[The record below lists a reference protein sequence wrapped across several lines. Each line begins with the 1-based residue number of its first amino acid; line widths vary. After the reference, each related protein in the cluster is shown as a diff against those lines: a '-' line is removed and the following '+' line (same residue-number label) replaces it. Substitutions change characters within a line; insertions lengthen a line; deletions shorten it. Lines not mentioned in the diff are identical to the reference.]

1 MLTLPE
7 LVFALAFVLPPIG
20 VLLGAIALATLRRA
34 ARPAAAPPPPQVAV
48 L

>member
-7 LVFALAFVLPPIG
+7 LLFMLAFVLPPIG
-20 VLLGAIALATLRRA
+20 VLLGAIALATLRA
-34 ARPAAAPPPPQVAV
+34 SRPAAVSPPPQAAV

>member
-7 LVFALAFVLPPIG
+7 LFFMFAFVLPPIG
-20 VLLGAIALATLRRA
+20 VLLGAIALATLRRSSQ
-34 ARPAAAPPPPQVAV
+34 PAAASPPPQVAI

>member
-7 LVFALAFVLPPIG
+7 LFFDLAFVLPPIG
-20 VLLGAIALATLRRA
+20 LLLGAIALATLHGSSHPVA
-34 ARPAAAPPPPQVAV
+34 ASPPPQVAV

>member
-7 LVFALAFVLPPIG
+7 LFFMLAFVLPPIG
-20 VLLGAIALATLRRA
+20 VVLGALALATLRRSSH
-34 ARPAAAPPPPQVAV
+34 PAAASPPAQVAI

>member
-7 LVFALAFVLPPIG
+7 LFFDLAFVLPPIG
-20 VLLGAIALATLRRA
+20 VLLGAIALATLRSSSL
-34 ARPAAAPPPPQVAV
+34 PAAASPPAQVAV

>member
-7 LVFALAFVLPPIG
+7 LIFMLAFVLPPIG
-20 VLLGAIALATLRRA
+20 VLLGAIALATLRGSSQPVA
-34 ARPAAAPPPPQVAV
+34 ASPPPQVAI

>member
-7 LVFALAFVLPPIG
+7 LVFTLAFVLPPIG
-20 VLLGAIALATLRRA
+20 VLLGAIALAMLRRSA
-34 ARPAAAPPPPQVAV
+34 QPAAASPPPQVAI